1 VTRIV
6 LIRHGESA
14 CNVAGIVGGHKG
26 CTGLSVVGRSQA
38 EALRDRLLETGELEE
53 AGALYSSV
61 LPRAIETAR
70 IISPAVGGGTMD
82 HVQDCALCEMHPG
95 ESDGISWDE
104 FEERYGQPEMF
115 ANPTKPFSPGGES
128 WNEFVDRITGS
139 IEALVLR
146 HPGEL
151 VVVACHGGVIE
162 ATMVSML
169 PFGEQLRPMRLPTA
183 YTSLTE
189 WEKDDQGW
197 TLVRYND
204 VAHLGGPYEAQRNGR
219 HRAYRGAERKD
230 MAESDQQE

>member
-26 CTGLSVVGRSQA
+26 CSGLSDVGRSQA
-38 EALRDRLLETGELEE
+38 AALRDRLAETGELEE

-61 LPRAIETAR
+61 LPRAVETAR
-70 IISPAVGGGTMD
+70 TIAPALGGGVTEL
-82 HVQDCALCEMHPG
+82 VEDCSLCELHPG

-104 FEERYGQPEMF
+104 FEERYGPPEMF

-128 WNEFVDRITGS
+128 WDVFVGRISG
-139 IEALVLR
+139 ALEGLVQR
-146 HPGEL
+146 HLGEL

-162 ATMVSML
+162 ATMVSLL

-189 WEKDDQGW
+189 WERDDSGW

-204 VAHLGGPYEAQRNGR
+204 VAHLGGPHEAQRNGR
-219 HRAYRGAERKD
+219 HRAYRRPERREGAEGN
-230 MAESDQQE
+230 QQE

>member
-14 CNVAGIVGGHKG
+14 CNVAGTVGGHKG
-26 CTGLSVVGRSQA
+26 CSGLSDVGRSQA
-38 EALRDRLLETGELEE
+38 ETLRDRLMQTGELQD

-61 LPRAIETAR
+61 LPRAVETAQ
-70 IISPAVGGGTMD
+70 IIAPAVGGGVTGL
-82 HVQDCALCEMHPG
+82 VEDCCFCELHPG
-95 ESDGISWDE
+95 ESDGITWDE

-115 ANPTKPFSPGGES
+115 ANPTKPFSPDGES
-128 WNEFVDRITGS
+128 WNAFVGRITGAV
-139 IEALVLR
+139 EAVVQR

-162 ATMVSML
+162 ATMVSLL

-189 WEKDDQGW
+189 WEKDDQDW

-204 VAHLGGPYEAQRNGR
+204 VAHLGGPDEAQRNGR
-219 HRAYRGAERKD
+219 HRAYRRSERRDDAE
-230 MAESDQQE
+230 ADQQE